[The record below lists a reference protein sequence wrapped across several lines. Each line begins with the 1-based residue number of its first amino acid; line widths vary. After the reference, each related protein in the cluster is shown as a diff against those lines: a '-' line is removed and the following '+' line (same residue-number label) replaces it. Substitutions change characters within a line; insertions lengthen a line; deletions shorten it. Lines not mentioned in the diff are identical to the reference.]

1 MKKTSIV
8 VVAVAVAALLSEA
21 SYETLYAQAGRTT
34 AAGVY
39 TEAQAKR
46 GAQVYADTCA
56 SCHGA
61 DMKGTDV
68 IPSLAGPEFE
78 NFWRGQPLGDLF
90 ERISTT
96 MPKKAPGSLSPQQ
109 SADVTAYILS
119 TLKAPAGNVEL
130 PAKVEELKEITIQP
144 AQ

>member
-1 MKKTSIV
+1 MNKFILVSLSC
-8 VVAVAVAALLSEA
+8 AALLSLA
-21 SYETLYAQAGRTT
+21 LHGTLQAQAGRTT

-39 TEAQAKR
+39 TDAQAKR

-56 SCHGA
+56 SCHGP

-90 ERISTT
+90 EKISTT
-96 MPKKAPGSLSPQQ
+96 MPKSMPASLKPEQY
-109 SADVTAYILS
+109 ADVTAYMLS
-119 TLKAPAGNVEL
+119 TLKAPAG
-130 PAKVEELKEITIQP
+130 KVDLAPKVDALKQITIQA

>member
-1 MKKTSIV
+1 MKKTIA
-8 VVAVAVAALLSEA
+8 VVALACAALMSQA
-21 SYETLYAQAGRTT
+21 FHGTLQAQAGRTT

-39 TEAQAKR
+39 TDAQAKR
-46 GAQVYADTCA
+46 GAEVYKTTCE

-61 DMKGTDV
+61 DMKGTAV

-90 ERISTT
+90 EKISTT
-96 MPKKAPGSLSPQQ
+96 MPKSMPGSLTPQQ
-109 SADVTAYILS
+109 SADVTAYMLS
-119 TLKAPAGNVEL
+119 TLKAPAGKADL
-130 PAKVEELKEITIQP
+130 APKVDELKQITIQA